1 MFANGRNEIQ
11 VSIDDMALGVR
22 NLAYEIDNFYSSKVQ
37 AIESEINN
45 INEQKAD
52 EENGESCHRK
62 SACSQLL
69 DIYKS
74 LHIVAMEAVVSK
86 VYSYAEK
93 HMQMMVESIGY
104 DLKHIQEEYK
114 ADAQPCK
121 GVSDIEKMF
130 YIINKHY
137 SLPFS
142 KITDVWSNY
151 YDIHILRKNIEH
163 RYDYEMQ
170 LIKIDYIIQNI
181 EQIEEMLKAI
191 EISIRTVNDKRG
203 TNL

>member
-1 MFANGRNEIQ
+1 MFAKGRNEIQ
-11 VSIDDMALGVR
+11 ASIDDMALGIK
-22 NLAYEIDNFYSSKVQ
+22 NLAYEIDSFYSSKIQ
-37 AIESEINN
+37 GIESEINDMK
-45 INEQKAD
+45 EHDVDA
-52 EENGESCHRK
+52 ENAGCCLCNST
-62 SACSQLL
+62 SYQLL
-69 DIYKS
+69 DIYNG
-74 LHIVAMEAVVSK
+74 LHIEAMEAIVSK

-104 DLKHIQEEYK
+104 DLKHIHKEYK
-114 ADAQPCK
+114 ADAQPCS

-137 SLPFS
+137 CLPFS
-142 KITDVWSNY
+142 EISDVWSNY
-151 YDIHILRKNIEH
+151 YDIHMLRKNIEH
-163 RYDYEMQ
+163 RYDYEKR
-170 LIKIDYIIQNI
+170 LIKIEYIIQNI